1 MNYWLPIDINVN
13 NPLDIVCDSES
24 SSLIFTLKNNMDKVI
39 KGDLYINGKKVNENI
54 NIEAH
59 GKTTMNL
66 IFPLHLQEL
75 IE

>member
-1 MNYWLPIDINVN
+1 
-13 NPLDIVCDSES
+13 
-24 SSLIFTLKNNMDKVI
+24 MDKVI